1 MAEQYALDG
10 FVVLAPDVFWQQQR
24 RLDIGYTPDDVQR
37 GRALAMAADRAA
49 LQRDL
54 ADAVTHLRARPE
66 VQGRGIGAIG
76 YCLGGRLAYVAAAT
90 AGVDAAVA
98 YYGGGIQD
106 MLDLAPKITCPMQF
120 HYGELDANIP
130 PAAVEQ
136 VRTAMQGKPAEVFVY
151 EQAEHGFNCWAR
163 GTYQAAAPRWRTAAR
178 FSSWPR
184 ICSELQQRRQP
195 LQRDHGKEAQAGQHG
210 PLQHDQPALLPHRL
224 LGADVHREA
233 QQRCQ
238 QQGAEH
244 QPEDHHAGTSSAKRF
259 GAWATSSKVTVS

>member
-1 MAEQYALDG
+1 
-10 FVVLAPDVFWQQQR
+10 
-24 RLDIGYTPDDVQR
+24 
-37 GRALAMAADRAA
+37 MAADRAA

-120 HYGELDANIP
+120 HYGELDAAIP
-130 PAAVEQ
+130 PAAVAQ

-151 EQAEHGFNCWAR
+151 GQAEHGFNCWAR
-163 GTYQAAAPRWRTAAR
+163 GTYQAAAARWRTAAR
-178 FSSWPR
+178 FEFLADRHESVLSYSSGVSRSSAITAKKPSPASTVHFSTISPR
-184 ICSELQQRRQP
+184 CFHTACRVPMYIAKHSSAASRRAPNTSLKITMPAPARQNALAPGQRR
-195 LQRDHGKEAQAGQHG
+195 R
-210 PLQHDQPALLPHRL
+210 R
-224 LGADVHREA
+224 
-233 QQRCQ
+233 
-238 QQGAEH
+238 
-244 QPEDHHAGTSSAKRF
+244 
-259 GAWATSSKVTVS
+259 